1 MTPRAQQ
8 LWRYARHVLAALGA
22 LVLVGAVVMV
32 SVPPVRARA
41 ELALL
46 EWMTRRAVA
55 EVERE
60 LGVAADPGAALRA
73 AAIDP
78 ASLPAPQ
85 AAVAAHLAA
94 RYRVAAEPMAAIV
107 AEAYKLG
114 PKLGLPPN
122 LLLAVAAVESRF
134 HPYVQS
140 PAGAQGLMQIM
151 TRVHRARLDA
161 EGGAHAVFDPL
172 VSLRVGAKILH
183 DCVKLTGSTEEGLRF
198 YLGGYGVDRETGQG
212 YLDRIREIQQPLD
225 QLSPPPRAP
234 AR

>member
-1 MTPRAQQ
+1 MTTRTRR
-8 LWRYARHVLAALGA
+8 LWRYARHALAVLGA
-22 LVLVGAVVMV
+22 LALIAAVVLVAVP
-32 SVPPVRARA
+32 SARARA

-46 EWMTRRAVA
+46 EWMTRRALA

-73 AAIDP
+73 AALDP
-78 ASLPAPQ
+78 ASLPPAQ

-107 AEAYKLG
+107 AEAYRLG
-114 PKLGLPPN
+114 PRLGLPPN

-140 PAGAQGLMQIM
+140 AAGAQGLMQIM

-161 EGGAHAVFDPL
+161 EGGEHVVFDPL

-198 YLGGYGVDRETGQG
+198 YLGGHGTDRETGQG

-225 QLSPPPRAP
+225 QLSPPPRAS

>member
-1 MTPRAQQ
+1 MTRGAARG
-8 LWRYARHVLAALGA
+8 WRLLRHALAALGA
-22 LVLVGAVVMV
+22 LAVLAAGVLVAF
-32 SVPPVRARA
+32 PPVRAQA
-41 ELALL
+41 ERALL
-46 EWMTRRAVA
+46 EWMTRRAIA

-60 LGVAADPGAALRA
+60 LGVVADPGAALRA
-73 AAIDP
+73 VAIDP
-78 ASLPAPQ
+78 ATLPAPQ
-85 AAVAAHLAA
+85 AAVAAHLAS
-94 RYRVAAEPMAAIV
+94 RYRVAPEPMAALV
-107 AEAYKLG
+107 AEAYRLG
-114 PKLGLPPN
+114 PRLGLQPN

-140 PAGAQGLMQIM
+140 AAGAQGLMQIM

-183 DCVKLTGSTEEGLRF
+183 DCVKLTGSLDEGLRF
-198 YLGGYGVDRETGQG
+198 YFGGHAVERETSQG

-225 QLSPPPRAP
+225 ELSPPRAA

>member
-1 MTPRAQQ
+1 
-8 LWRYARHVLAALGA
+8 
-22 LVLVGAVVMV
+22 
-32 SVPPVRARA
+32 
-41 ELALL
+41 
-46 EWMTRRAVA
+46 
-55 EVERE
+55 
-60 LGVAADPGAALRA
+60 
-73 AAIDP
+73 
-78 ASLPAPQ
+78 
-85 AAVAAHLAA
+85 
-94 RYRVAAEPMAAIV
+94 
-107 AEAYKLG
+107 
-114 PKLGLPPN
+114 
-122 LLLAVAAVESRF
+122 
-134 HPYVQS
+134 
-140 PAGAQGLMQIM
+140 MQIM

>member
-1 MTPRAQQ
+1 MSTRPRQ
-8 LWRYARHVLAALGA
+8 LWRLVRHALAVLGAAALVGVVVLAAF
-22 LVLVGAVVMV
+22 
-32 SVPPVRARA
+32 PPVRARA

-46 EWMTRRAVA
+46 EWMTQRAIA

-60 LGVAADPGAALRA
+60 LGVAADPGAAQRA

-94 RYRVAAEPMAAIV
+94 RYRVAPEPMAALV
-107 AEAYKLG
+107 AEAYRLG
-114 PKLGLPPN
+114 PRLGLPPN

-140 PAGAQGLMQIM
+140 SAGAQGLMQIM

-161 EGGAHAVFDPL
+161 EGGEHAVFDPI

-198 YLGGYGVDRETGQG
+198 YLGGYGVDRETGRG

-225 QLSPPPRAP
+225 QLSPPRVAPR
-234 AR
+234 

>member
-1 MTPRAQQ
+1 
-8 LWRYARHVLAALGA
+8 
-22 LVLVGAVVMV
+22 
-32 SVPPVRARA
+32 
-41 ELALL
+41 
-46 EWMTRRAVA
+46 
-55 EVERE
+55 
-60 LGVAADPGAALRA
+60 
-73 AAIDP
+73 
-78 ASLPAPQ
+78 
-85 AAVAAHLAA
+85 
-94 RYRVAAEPMAAIV
+94 V

-140 PAGAQGLMQIM
+140 SAGAQGLMQIM

-225 QLSPPPRAP
+225 QLSPPRATS
-234 AR
+234 R